1 MNKKTLTNRSIQL
14 IGLLMLDETIAAKV
28 KAAASEGKSFEI
40 FEVDDTTGVIILGVT
55 RFRWWNQLI
64 GCQVKLPFTSW
75 ALAVWDALVSLS
87 KNGNAVAIEEGLSVE
102 IAKKAQRESEFNW
115 VVERLNDIYDH
126 VVNNKNGG
134 ASLEG
139 DPGKSGPSVVVREHD
154 HGETVVN
161 VHINDEAPRVF
172 RFPDATGKAFLD
184 LEYGIV
190 NVTRSRR

>member
-1 MNKKTLTNRSIQL
+1 M
-14 IGLLMLDETIAAKV
+14 
-28 KAAASEGKSFEI
+28 
-40 FEVDDTTGVIILGVT
+40 
-55 RFRWWNQLI
+55 
-64 GCQVKLPFTSW
+64 
-75 ALAVWDALVSLS
+75 
-87 KNGNAVAIEEGLSVE
+87 E

-190 NVTRSRR
+190 NVTRSRK